1 MAKGKYEQW
10 LTPER
15 LKLLEKW
22 AKQGLTDREI
32 AGKIGINVKTL
43 YDWKNKYSNF
53 SNALKKGKDYY
64 DDEVEDALYK
74 STQGYYVEEE
84 VTEISQYGDGK
95 KQIKKKTVKRYIPPS
110 TTAII
115 YWLQNRRGDRWKTR
129 ASEAQEKQIEI
140 NRKRLELEE
149 QKQEDNW

>member
-95 KQIKKKTVKRYIPPS
+95 KQIKKRQSSDTFHR
-110 TTAII
+110 
-115 YWLQNRRGDRWKTR
+115 Q
-129 ASEAQEKQIEI
+129 QQ
-140 NRKRLELEE
+140 
-149 QKQEDNW
+149 Q